1 MKVKNYYIHLV
12 IILGLLT
19 GWSESFA
26 QRKSTH
32 TRGKLWETLN
42 NVGLIGDLGVW
53 DYEETSGLGFY
64 PGFSGY
70 SFPNNE
76 QLANGWVTDANFHN
90 FRSGPALVIKGG
102 DVLVAPD
109 YD

>member
-42 NVGLIGDLGVW
+42 NVGLIGDLGV
-53 DYEETSGLGFY
+53 
-64 PGFSGY
+64 
-70 SFPNNE
+70 
-76 QLANGWVTDANFHN
+76 
-90 FRSGPALVIKGG
+90 
-102 DVLVAPD
+102 
-109 YD
+109 